1 MPDQAP
7 HPLPSSAS
15 PSGGPDEKPSHP
27 PERLALS
34 GRAGPAV
41 RTMSS
46 DIDELL
52 KTSRPTVSQ
61 MITKEALS
69 AMPVERQLPEMPQ
82 TKRRGMGLI
91 VITIGILMIGG
102 LIGGGVW
109 YFLPTTQTSSGVGT
123 STGSIGAGAP
133 QTPITPV
140 QIPPSPPLFNT
151 DASRTITIPDNDRSV
166 FLKLVTDTLHEP
178 ERPGTIKR
186 ILVKLQPARP
196 DGNGQNEHYASIH
209 EFFDLW
215 HIAPP
220 QNFLQHID
228 PVFIFFVYYGSDGP
242 TIGFATKTRDPN
254 RTLSDIFFWE
264 QSLIGDLAP
273 FLFQEQ
279 IKQPDSPLFEDRT
292 SSNTDWRYIK
302 LSSQKDLGIGY
313 MIFQANRLVVFT
325 TGKAPMESIIK
336 RFYGT
341 Q

>member
-1 MPDQAP
+1 MPD
-7 HPLPSSAS
+7 
-15 PSGGPDEKPSHP
+15 DEKSL
-27 PERLALS
+27 R
-34 GRAGPAV
+34 PAV

-52 KTSRPTVSQ
+52 KTSRPTAAQMIGKATPLPEYALPSVSQ
-61 MITKEALS
+61 SGRRHRGPLLILIS
-69 AMPVERQLPEMPQ
+69 A
-82 TKRRGMGLI
+82 
-91 VITIGILMIGG
+91 ILVVCG

-140 QIPPSPPLFNT
+140 HIPPPPPLFNT

-166 FLKLVTDTLHEP
+166 FLKLVTDTLQEP
-178 ERPGTIKR
+178 EKPGTIKR
-186 ILVKLQPARP
+186 ILVKLQKGKDER
-196 DGNGQNEHYASIH
+196 YATAA

-228 PVFIFFVYYGSDGP
+228 PVFMFFVYYGADGP
-242 TIGFATKTRDPN
+242 TIGFVTKTRDPN

-264 QSLIGDLAP
+264 QSLISDLAP
-273 FLFQEQ
+273 FFFQEQ
-279 IKQPDSPLFEDRT
+279 IKQPDPPLFEDRT

-302 LSSQKDLGIGY
+302 LSGKKDLGIGY

-325 TGKAPMESIIK
+325 TGKAAMESIIK